1 MQFTVLTCGTSQ
13 NGANPQLLI
22 ALLAVAI
29 YDHKNLI
36 PLSSGPYM
44 DNKPPV
50 TGNAPMQ
57 KVVAE
62 LERRSTDFATRL
74 MAAFV
79 PEIVEQL
86 SDMADRAK
94 NNDQAWHL
102 LQLSRDI
109 KQRERELSS
118 QFNGGIAHSFQA
130 YRQGTL
136 GKGNSVVNE
145 LSSDLSLLANDELEQ
160 DLAATALARK
170 VETRST
176 EILYALNQRM
186 AVVNGGK
193 KLQEDSNPIS
203 AYQFAK
209 ALQDLTEHLKLDTR
223 LSILFFRLFERI
235 LLEMIPDYYQGVN
248 EYLIRQN
255 ILPNMRYGRGQ
266 NPAAS
271 STADN
276 TPKTEPAPAEAEKA
290 PDPDM
295 TQQQLLEAIQ
305 NLQKMQQELER
316 KLTGNTAAND
326 AVSPGPVVPLH
337 NAPIARIHSDGYQP
351 GFFSQP
357 GFTFGGNAAVAVC
370 QPQELVTAVT
380 AVPTAQ
386 LATQL
391 DQHIVSPMT
400 VEQFQAV
407 TVSLQKQLGDNKR
420 IDDGQGRI
428 IDTVGMIFEYI
439 LSDRQLPDPVK
450 AVLSYLHTPYLKV
463 ALVASQLLDN
473 PGHPSRRLL
482 DALAEAGGKW
492 VTADGNSQ
500 FKAFPKIK
508 SIVRRIV
515 TEFKNDITLFDELL
529 ADMTE
534 FNQKVAN
541 NIALVERRTREKAEG
556 EERLREVKQ
565 RVLREVRQRMQGYA
579 LPSPIIVLLLQ
590 PWSDFLTFTLLRH
603 GEESMEWQ
611 ESLNAVNDI
620 IWSIQPKADM
630 SERNRLIMLQ
640 ETIQTRVQEGLE
652 TIAYDQGKTNKML
665 DALHKSQML
674 SLENMAAEPAAP
686 EKRAEMESQAVQ
698 DVGGQED
705 EQQEILSQAEAELVE
720 KLRTIEF
727 GTWIEFDQIDEHVN
741 QHLKV
746 AWFNARTSRYVLID
760 RSGKQ
765 AATKTGAEIARLM
778 LAGHARIAAGSA
790 KPFFDR
796 ALENILARMSAAV
809 ATDQHA
815 PD

>member
-1 MQFTVLTCGTSQ
+1 MTNTPPAPG
-13 NGANPQLLI
+13 NPL
-22 ALLAVAI
+22 
-29 YDHKNLI
+29 
-36 PLSSGPYM
+36 
-44 DNKPPV
+44 
-50 TGNAPMQ
+50 MQ

-62 LERRSTDFATRL
+62 LERRSVGFSTQL
-74 MAAFV
+74 MAAFL
-79 PEIVEQL
+79 PEIAQQL

-109 KQRERELSS
+109 KGRDTELRHTFS
-118 QFNGGIAHSFQA
+118 GTITHAFQA
-130 YRQGTL
+130 FRQGKL
-136 GKGNSVVNE
+136 GKDSNTAME

-170 VETRST
+170 ADTRLTET
-176 EILYALNQRM
+176 LYALNQRM

-193 KLQEDSNPIS
+193 KIQDDSSPVS

-209 ALQDLTEHLKLDTR
+209 AMQSLTEHLKLDTR
-223 LSILFFRLFERI
+223 LSILFFRLFERV
-235 LLEMIPDYYQGVN
+235 LLEQIGDYYHGVN
-248 EYLIRQN
+248 EYLTRQG

-266 NPAAS
+266 QPTSETAPNSAAVSETPPAE
-271 STADN
+271 
-276 TPKTEPAPAEAEKA
+276 TPKSA
-290 PDPDM
+290 DPDM
-295 TQQQLLEAIQ
+295 TQQQLLDAIQ

-316 KLTGNTAAND
+316 KLTGNVSVPGAAND
-326 AVSPGPVVPLH
+326 AHHHPAPVTPLH
-337 NAPIARIHSDGYQP
+337 GTPVTRVYSDGYQP

-391 DQHIVSPMT
+391 DQQVVSPLT

-407 TVSLQKQLGDNKR
+407 TVSLQKQLGENKR
-420 IDDGQGRI
+420 IDDGQGRV
-428 IDTVGMIFEYI
+428 IDTVGMIFEYM

-463 ALVASQLLDN
+463 ALVAGQLLEN

-492 VTADGNSQ
+492 VNAEGNSQ

-515 TEFKNDITLFDELL
+515 TEFKNDLSLFDDLL

-534 FNQKVAN
+534 FNQKITH
-541 NIALVERRTREKAEG
+541 NIELVERRTREKAEG

-565 RVLREVRQRMQGYA
+565 RVLREVRERMQGYA
-579 LPSPIIVLLLQ
+579 LPSPVIVLLLQ

-603 GEESMEWQ
+603 GEESTEWQ
-611 ESLNAVNDI
+611 ESLSAVDDI
-620 IWSIQPKADM
+620 IWSIQPK
-630 SERNRLIMLQ
+630 SELGDRNRLIMLQ
-640 ETIQTRVQEGLE
+640 ETIQTRVQEGLQ
-652 TIAYDQGKTNKML
+652 TIAYDQGKTNKLL
-665 DALHKSQML
+665 DALHKAQML
-674 SLENMAAEPAAP
+674 SLENMAAEPVAP
-686 EKRAEMESQAVQ
+686 EKRAEMESQAAK
-698 DVGGQED
+698 DVGEQEA
-705 EQQEILSQAEAELVE
+705 EAPPVLSPAEAELVE

-727 GTWIEFDQIDEHVN
+727 GTWLEFDQIDTLVN

-746 AWFNARTSRYVLID
+746 AWFNARTSRYVLVD

-765 AATKTGAEIARLM
+765 VTTKTGADIARLM
-778 LAGHARIAAGSA
+778 LAGHARMLSGSA

-796 ALENILARMSAAV
+796 ALENILVRMSAAV
-809 ATDQHA
+809 ANDSHA
-815 PD
+815 TH